1 MKKILVLFFIIL
13 YPLDVFSDEPG
24 IISLMYHRVGEGK
37 YPSTNVSTDM
47 FKEHLQIIESNGL
60 KFIEPEQFK
69 NQILE
74 GKPFSERYILL
85 TVDDAFKSF
94 YQNAWPVL
102 KEKKIPFILFVNTRE
117 ITSNHSNYMSWDQI
131 RELRDS
137 GLVTIGGHSW
147 SHEYFVNM
155 KLEDVKQDIQKSHQ
169 DYQKQLKKI
178 PDLYAHTFGETS
190 SDIIKIIRDF
200 NYKVIFGQ
208 HSGVISQNENIN
220 YLPRFSLNENYGKIK
235 RFNNILK
242 SRAFNMKSY
251 EPKTILLK
259 QDNNPTNMKLSFNE
273 NVKGINCF
281 DNSGGN
287 WKNTKIN
294 FTSNKEIELIFDQP
308 FKKRRGRLNCTMP
321 SKGGLIKWFGYQYSV
336 IN

>member
-13 YPLDVFSDEPG
+13 YPLDVFSDETG

-37 YPSTNVSTDM
+37 YPSTNVSTEM
-47 FKEHLQIIESNGL
+47 FKEHLQIIKSNGL

-155 KLEDVKQDIQKSHQ
+155 KLEDVKQDIKKSHQ

-294 FTSNKEIELIFDQP
+294 FTSNKEIELMFDQP

>member
-13 YPLDVFSDEPG
+13 YPIDVFSDEPG

-37 YPSTNVSTDM
+37 YPSTNVSTEM
-47 FKEHLQIIESNGL
+47 FNEHLQIIESNGL

-74 GKPFSERYILL
+74 GKSFSERYILL

-117 ITSNHSNYMSWDQI
+117 ITSNHSNYMTWDQI

>member
-13 YPLDVFSDEPG
+13 YPLDVLSDEPG

-37 YPSTNVSTDM
+37 YPSTNVSTEM
-47 FKEHLQIIESNGL
+47 FNEHLQIIESNGL
-60 KFIEPEQFK
+60 KFIEPDQFK

-131 RELRDS
+131 RELRDT

-155 KLEDVKQDIQKSHQ
+155 KLGDVKQDIQKSHQ